1 MVTVAVVNQKGGVGK
16 TTVVLGLAS
25 AASARGTEVLVVDLD
40 PQGNATTGLGLFD
53 PGPGVD
59 AVLDEERPGGLA
71 RVVEPGGWPSDI
83 GPIPRIAASSPGLS
97 IREPQM
103 ATDPLGAQDRLAL
116 AMRPPLQAAPD
127 VGSPGGSGVDA
138 DDRLVLIDC
147 PPSLGLLT
155 VNALF
160 AADAALVV
168 TEPGAWA
175 VDGVGRML
183 QTIERIRMRRPD
195 GRPEL
200 VGIAVNRLGRTRD
213 GRYWDEAL
221 RKAYPGQC
229 LPPVHLRAAVSEA
242 AAQSMPIH
250 ALRRPGATEA
260 AAEFDALLDRLAP
273 RTGSDE
279 RMQAESDSE
288 LDVGSKSDGGG
299 ESPAGDDVMGR
310 SA

>member
-53 PGPGVD
+53 PGPGVN

-71 RVVEPGGWPSDI
+71 TVVEPGGWPSDI
-83 GPIPRIAASSPGLS
+83 GPTPRIAASSPGLS
-97 IREPQM
+97 IREPQL
-103 ATDPLGAQDRLAL
+103 ATDPLGAQDRLAM

-127 VGSPGGSGVDA
+127 MGSPAGSGVDA

-183 QTIERIRMRRPD
+183 QTIERIRMRRLD
-195 GRPEL
+195 GRPDL

-221 RKAYPGQC
+221 REAYPGQC

-273 RTGSDE
+273 RTGSDD

-288 LDVGSKSDGGG
+288 LDVGSESDGGG

>member
-1 MVTVAVVNQKGGVGK
+1 M
-16 TTVVLGLAS
+16 
-25 AASARGTEVLVVDLD
+25 
-40 PQGNATTGLGLFD
+40 
-53 PGPGVD
+53 
-59 AVLDEERPGGLA
+59 
-71 RVVEPGGWPSDI
+71 
-83 GPIPRIAASSPGLS
+83 
-97 IREPQM
+97 
-103 ATDPLGAQDRLAL
+103 

-127 VGSPGGSGVDA
+127 MGSPTGSGVDA

-195 GRPEL
+195 RRPEL

-221 RKAYPGQC
+221 REAYPGQC

-260 AAEFDALLDRLAP
+260 AAEFDVLLDRLAP
-273 RTGSDE
+273 RTGSDD

-288 LDVGSKSDGGG
+288 LDVGSESDGGG

>member
-1 MVTVAVVNQKGGVGK
+1 MFTVAVVNQKGGVGK
-16 TTVVLGLAS
+16 TTVLLGLAS

-40 PQGNATTGLGLFD
+40 PQGNATTGLGVFE

-59 AVLDEERPGGLA
+59 GVLVRECPGGLA
-71 RVVEPGGWPSDI
+71 GVVEPGGWPSDL
-83 GPIPRIAASSPGLS
+83 GPVPGLAASSPELS
-97 IREPQM
+97 IREPQL

-116 AMRPPLQAAPD
+116 AMRTPLHAAPEAGSSTGSPVGLQA
-127 VGSPGGSGVDA
+127 GA

-160 AADAALVV
+160 AADAVMVV

-195 GRPEL
+195 GRPEV
-200 VGIAVNRLGRTRD
+200 VGIVVNRLGRTRD
-213 GRYWDEAL
+213 GRYWNEQL
-221 RKAYPGQC
+221 REAYPGQC

-250 ALRRPGATEA
+250 ALRRTGAAEA
-260 AAEFDALLDRLAP
+260 AAEFDVLLDLVAP
-273 RTGSDE
+273 
-279 RMQAESDSE
+279 
-288 LDVGSKSDGGG
+288 LVGSTAAPDPTG
-299 ESPAGDDVMGR
+299 ESVSGEQAGPPDSTFMEW